1 MSSTNPRKRPAPGS
15 AAASQMPQHQQQTY
29 YPPTSTPD
37 PMNGWNG
44 SNVNSFMENSSN
56 SLNPYGIL
64 SPPTQTQFNPS
75 GTPGTTPSTAL
86 ARRGNNNQLVVT
98 NHSFNTQQND
108 VWGPY
113 GDESLVPQQNSSST
127 AEEHDNIEVL
137 EERAQ
142 RAKRESQ
149 AKRKQIPPFVQKL
162 NSFLED
168 GKNTELIRWSEKG
181 DSFVVLDEDEFAK
194 TLIPELFKHNNYAS
208 FVRQLNMYG
217 FHKKVGLSDNSMKAS
232 ERKNKSP
239 SEYYNPYFRRGHPNL
254 LWLINK
260 PKSGNAKKKSSKR
273 PDEGDGDSDE
283 DGVVLDESVNQTF
296 TPQAPSTRALP
307 APESGPLQKKDLAL
321 IRDNMQNLQQQQQAI
336 AMQITRLQAQH
347 RQLAGQAKLFQD
359 MHNRHENSINA
370 ILTFLANVFR
380 KPLEEQGVVNN
391 VNDLFAG
398 IIPNLNMPLGQ
409 QQQGSVVDLSEWE
422 QQQQQPAQPTTMSTP
437 AKRAPRLLPSY
448 PQQGIPL
455 KRSPSASATPPPYTS
470 SQQPPM
476 GTVTELFDQPADAAN
491 TPTYLGQNFQSN
503 PQEGMMRIMQ
513 DVNTNA
519 GKGNSSVD
527 LPNLGANASNS
538 MTDDQR
544 SRMLSLIS
552 GAQSNS
558 GSSPAATFGSHHQ
571 GSASP
576 SVPASTGTAISPI
589 LRSAAAFPP
598 PNVQEMSRTEE
609 EIIQLKKLQEE
620 QSQHIDHLNSMLGP
634 YSPSGKIPGLEDPNN
649 SSYFPDDF
657 DLFLDSSAYHAD
669 GPTND
674 FDFGTGANDPVPF
687 DPLNEPLPTHDFG
700 VGGLNDGS
708 RIMETNTPSHKSP
721 SPNGTEEIPRDDL
734 VDSPDRAHKRQRK
747 G

>member
-1 MSSTNPRKRPAPGS
+1 
-15 AAASQMPQHQQQTY
+15 MPQHQQQTY
-29 YPPTSTPD
+29 YPPT
-37 PMNGWNG
+37 
-44 SNVNSFMENSSN
+44 
-56 SLNPYGIL
+56 I
-64 SPPTQTQFNPS
+64 
-75 GTPGTTPSTAL
+75 
-86 ARRGNNNQLVVT
+86 T
-98 NHSFNTQQND
+98 NHNFNAQPND
-108 VWGPY
+108 VWGSY
-113 GDESLVPQQNSSST
+113 GDESLVQQQNSNST
-127 AEEHDNIEVL
+127 TEEHDNIEVL

-162 NSFLED
+162 NSFLEES
-168 GKNTELIRWSEKG
+168 KNTELIRWSEKG
-181 DSFVVLDEDEFAK
+181 DSFIVLDEDEFAK

-260 PKSGNAKKKSSKR
+260 PKSGNSKKKSSKR
-273 PDEGDGDSDE
+273 PDDGDGDSDE

-321 IRDNMQNLQQQQQAI
+321 VRDQMQNLQQQQQAI
-336 AMQITRLQAQH
+336 AMQITRLQGQH

-398 IIPNLNMPLGQ
+398 IIPNLNMPLGGQ
-409 QQQGSVVDLSEWE
+409 QQQGSVVDLSDWE
-422 QQQQQPAQPTTMSTP
+422 PQQQPPAQSSAMATP

-476 GTVTELFDQPADAAN
+476 GTVTELFDQDAAN
-491 TPTYLGQNFQSN
+491 TPMYSGQNFQSN

-544 SRMLSLIS
+544 NRMLSLIS

-558 GSSPAATFGSHHQ
+558 GSSPTATFASHPQ

-576 SVPASTGTAISPI
+576 SVPPSTGSAISP
-589 LRSAAAFPP
+589 
-598 PNVQEMSRTEE
+598 
-609 EIIQLKKLQEE
+609 
-620 QSQHIDHLNSMLGP
+620 
-634 YSPSGKIPGLEDPNN
+634 YSPVSGGIPTAQRPGDDPPSGKIPGLEDPNN
-649 SSYFPDDF
+649 ASYFPDDF
-657 DLFLDSSAYHAD
+657 DLFLDPTAYHTDSNAYHTD

-674 FDFGTGANDPVPF
+674 FDF
-687 DPLNEPLPTHDFG
+687 DPLSEPLPTHDFG
-700 VGGLNDGS
+700 GGGLNDGS

-721 SPNGTEEIPRDDL
+721 SPNGTEEIHRDDV
-734 VDSPDRAHKRQRK
+734 VDSPGRAHKRQRK

>member
-1 MSSTNPRKRPAPGS
+1 
-15 AAASQMPQHQQQTY
+15 
-29 YPPTSTPD
+29 
-37 PMNGWNG
+37 
-44 SNVNSFMENSSN
+44 
-56 SLNPYGIL
+56 
-64 SPPTQTQFNPS
+64 
-75 GTPGTTPSTAL
+75 
-86 ARRGNNNQLVVT
+86 
-98 NHSFNTQQND
+98 
-108 VWGPY
+108 
-113 GDESLVPQQNSSST
+113 
-127 AEEHDNIEVL
+127 
-137 EERAQ
+137 
-142 RAKRESQ
+142 
-149 AKRKQIPPFVQKL
+149 
-162 NSFLED
+162 
-168 GKNTELIRWSEKG
+168 
-181 DSFVVLDEDEFAK
+181 
-194 TLIPELFKHNNYAS
+194 
-208 FVRQLNMYG
+208 MYG

-283 DGVVLDESVNQTF
+283 DGVVLDESINQTF

-321 IRDNMQNLQQQQQAI
+321 VRDQMQNLQQQQAAI
-336 AMQITRLQAQH
+336 AMQISRLQGQH

-398 IIPNLNMPLGQ
+398 IIPNLNMPLGGQ

-422 QQQQQPAQPTTMSTP
+422 QQQPAQSTSIPTP
-437 AKRAPRLLPSY
+437 AKSRPRLLPSF
-448 PQQGIPL
+448 PQQGVPL
-455 KRSPSASATPPPYTS
+455 KRSPSASATPPPYAG

-476 GTVTELFDQPADAAN
+476 GTVTELFDQPTDAAN

-519 GKGNSSVD
+519 GKGNNSVD

-544 SRMLSLIS
+544 NRMLSLIS
-552 GAQSNS
+552 GAQSSN
-558 GSSPAATFGSHHQ
+558 GSSPAATFGNQPQ
-571 GSASP
+571 GSTSP
-576 SVPASTGTAISPI
+576 VPASAGGAISPI

-598 PNVQEMSRTEE
+598 PNIQEMTRTQD
-609 EIIQLKKLQEE
+609 EIDQLQKLQEE
-620 QSQHIDHLNSMLGP
+620 QSQHIDQLQSMLGP
-634 YSPSGKIPGLEDPNN
+634 YSPSGKIPGIEDPNN
-649 SSYFPDDF
+649 TSYFDEGMDF
-657 DLFLDSSAYHAD
+657 FLDPNAFHGD

-674 FDFGTGANDPVPF
+674 FDFGPTSADPVNF
-687 DPLNEPLPTHDFG
+687 DPLNDPLPHHDFG
-700 VGGLNDGS
+700 TGGLNDGS

-721 SPNGTEEIPRDDL
+721 SPNGTEEILREDL
-734 VDSPDRAHKRQRK
+734 TDSPGRAHKRQRK

>member
-1 MSSTNPRKRPAPGS
+1 MSSPNPRKRPAQGS
-15 AAASQMPQHQQQTY
+15 AAAASAMPQHQQQTY

-37 PMNGWNG
+37 PLNGWNG
-44 SNVNSFMENSSN
+44 SNVNSFMENSGNNLS
-56 SLNPYGIL
+56 PYGML
-64 SPPTQTQFNPS
+64 SPPAQAQYNAS

-98 NHSFNTQQND
+98 SHNFNTQQND
-108 VWGPY
+108 VWSY
-113 GDESLVPQQNSSST
+113 GDESLVPQQNSNNT
-127 AEEHDNIEVL
+127 GEEHDNIEVL

-162 NSFLED
+162 NSFLEES
-168 GKNTELIRWSEKG
+168 KNTELIRWSEKG
-181 DSFVVLDEDEFAK
+181 DSFIVLDEDEFAK

-321 IRDNMQNLQQQQQAI
+321 VRDQMQNLQQQQAAI
-336 AMQITRLQAQH
+336 AMQITRLQGQH

-409 QQQGSVVDLSEWE
+409 QQQGSVVDLSDWE
-422 QQQQQPAQPTTMSTP
+422 QQQPPQSAAMSTP
-437 AKRAPRLLPSY
+437 AKSRPRLLPSF
-448 PQQGIPL
+448 PQQGVPL
-455 KRSPSASATPPPYTS
+455 KRSPSASATPPPYAG

-476 GTVTELFDQPADAAN
+476 GTVTELFDQPTDAAN

-544 SRMLSLIS
+544 NRMLSLIS
-552 GAQSNS
+552 GAQSNN
-558 GSSPAATFGSHHQ
+558 GSSPTATYNNHPQ

-576 SVPASTGTAISPI
+576 PVPASTGSAISPI

-598 PNVQEMSRTEE
+598 PNVQEMARTQE
-609 EIIQLKKLQEE
+609 EIDQLQKLQEE
-620 QSQHIDHLNSMLGP
+620 QSQHIDQLQNMLGP
-634 YSPSGKIPGLEDPNN
+634 YSPSGKIPGIDDSNTSYFDEGMDFFLDPNAFHN
-649 SSYFPDDF
+649 E
-657 DLFLDSSAYHAD
+657 
-669 GPTND
+669 TND
-674 FDFGTGANDPVPF
+674 FDFGNATNDAVNF
-687 DPLNEPLPTHDFG
+687 DPLTEPLPTHDFG
-700 VGGLNDGS
+700 GGGLNEGS

-721 SPNGTEEIPRDDL
+721 SPNGTEEILRDDL
-734 VDSPDRAHKRQRK
+734 TDSPGRAHKRQRK

>member
-1 MSSTNPRKRPAPGS
+1 
-15 AAASQMPQHQQQTY
+15 MPQHQQQTY

-44 SNVNSFMENSSN
+44 NNVNSFMDNSSN
-56 SLNPYGIL
+56 NLNYPML
-64 SPPTQTQFNPS
+64 SPPSQFNPS
-75 GTPGTTPSTAL
+75 STPGTTPSTAL

-98 NHSFNTQQND
+98 NHFNTQQQSD
-108 VWGPY
+108 VWAY
-113 GDESLVPQQNSSST
+113 GDESLVPQQNST
-127 AEEHDNIEVL
+127 NAGEEHDNIEVL

-142 RAKRESQ
+142 RAKEGVPVQAETDPSES
-149 AKRKQIPPFVQKL
+149 
-162 NSFLED
+162 
-168 GKNTELIRWSEKG
+168 KNTELIRWSEKG
-181 DSFVVLDEDEFAK
+181 DSFIVLDEDEFAK

-273 PDEGDGDSDE
+273 PEEGDGDSDE
-283 DGVVLDESVNQTF
+283 DGVILDEGINQAF

-321 IRDNMQNLQQQQQAI
+321 VRDQMQNLQQQQAAI
-336 AMQITRLQAQH
+336 AMQITRLQGQH

-398 IIPNLNMPLGQ
+398 IIPNLNMPLSGQ

-422 QQQQQPAQPTTMSTP
+422 QQQPAQSTPMSTP
-437 AKRAPRLLPSY
+437 AKNRPRLLPSF
-448 PQQGIPL
+448 PQQGVPL
-455 KRSPSASATPPPYTS
+455 KRSPSASATPPPYAG

-476 GTVTELFDQPADAAN
+476 GTVTELFDQPTDAAN
-491 TPTYLGQNFQSN
+491 TPSYLGQNFQSN

-519 GKGNSSVD
+519 GKGNNSVD

-544 SRMLSLIS
+544 NRMLSLIS
-552 GAQSNS
+552 GAQSNN
-558 GSSPAATFGSHHQ
+558 GSSPTASYGNQPQ

-576 SVPASTGTAISPI
+576 VPASTGSAISPI

-598 PNVQEMSRTEE
+598 PNVQEMTRTQD
-609 EIIQLKKLQEE
+609 EIDQLQKLQEE
-620 QSQHIDHLNSMLGP
+620 QSQHIDQLQSMLGP
-634 YSPSGKIPGLEDPNN
+634 YSPSGKIPGIEDPNN
-649 SSYFPDDF
+649 TSYFDEGMDF
-657 DLFLDSSAYHAD
+657 FLDPNAFHGD

-674 FDFGTGANDPVPF
+674 FDFGPTSADPVSF
-687 DPLNEPLPTHDFG
+687 DPLNDPLPHHDFG

-721 SPNGTEEIPRDDL
+721 SPNGTEEILREDL
-734 VDSPDRAHKRQRK
+734 TDSPGRAHKRQRK

>member
-1 MSSTNPRKRPAPGS
+1 MSLPNPRKRPALGS
-15 AAASQMPQHQQQTY
+15 AAASAMPQHQQQIY

-37 PMNGWNG
+37 PMNVWNG
-44 SNVNSFMENSSN
+44 SNVNNFMENSST
-56 SLNPYGIL
+56 SLNPYGLL
-64 SPPTQTQFNPS
+64 SPPTQAQFNPS

-98 NHSFNTQQND
+98 NHNFNTQQND
-108 VWGPY
+108 VWVSY
-113 GDESLVPQQNSSST
+113 GDESLVPQQNSNNT
-127 AEEHDNIEVL
+127 ADHDNIEVL

-142 RAKRESQ
+142 RAKKESQ

-162 NSFLED
+162 NSFLEES
-168 GKNTELIRWSEKG
+168 KNTELIRWSEKG
-181 DSFVVLDEDEFAK
+181 DSFIVLDGDEFAK
-194 TLIPELFKHNNYAS
+194 MLIPELFKHNNYAS

-232 ERKNKSP
+232 KCKNKSP

-260 PKSGNAKKKSSKR
+260 TKSGNAKKKSSKR
-273 PDEGDGDSDE
+273 PDEADGDSDE
-283 DGVVLDESVNQTF
+283 DGVIMDEAVNQIF
-296 TPQAPSTRALP
+296 TPQVPSTCALP

-321 IRDNMQNLQQQQQAI
+321 VRDQMQNLQQQQQAI
-336 AMQITRLQAQH
+336 TMQINCFQNQH

-359 MHNRHENSINA
+359 MHSRHENSINA

-409 QQQGSVVDLSEWE
+409 QQQGSVVDLSDWE
-422 QQQQQPAQPTTMSTP
+422 QQQPAQSTAMSTP

-455 KRSPSASATPPPYTS
+455 NRSPSAGATPPPYTN

-476 GTVTELFDQPADAAN
+476 GTVTELFDQPTDAAN
-491 TPTYLGQNFQSN
+491 TPTCMGQNYQPN
-503 PQEGMMRIMQ
+503 AHKGMMRIMQ
-513 DVNTNA
+513 NMNTNA

-544 SRMLSLIS
+544 NRMLSLIS

-558 GSSPAATFGSHHQ
+558 GPSPAATFGSHPQ

-576 SVPASTGTAISPI
+576 SVPASAGSAISPI

-598 PNVQEMSRTEE
+598 PNVQEMTRTQE
-609 EIIQLKKLQEE
+609 EIEQLQKLQEE
-620 QSQHIDHLNSMLGP
+620 QSQQIDQLNSVLGP
-634 YSPSGKIPGLEDPNN
+634 YSPSGNIPGLEDSNN
-649 SSYFPDDF
+649 ATYFPDHF
-657 DLFLDSSAYHAD
+657 DLFLDCNAYHTD

-674 FDFGTGANDPVPF
+674 FDFGAGANDDVHI
-687 DPLNEPLPTHDFG
+687 DPLSDPLPTHDFG
-700 VGGLNDGS
+700 RGGLNEGS
-708 RIMETNTPSHKSP
+708 RIMESNTPSHKSP
-721 SPNGTEEIPRDDL
+721 SPNGTEEFPREVI
-734 VDSPDRAHKRQRK
+734 VDSPGRAHKRQRK